1 MAAESCKFPPPAY
14 IPFWYEDRILANF
27 MDGELEAESDFFSAL
42 LERLCKEAVGSFL
55 DLSSNEGG
63 GVGKS
68 IPLVAAVG

>member
-1 MAAESCKFPPPAY
+1 
-14 IPFWYEDRILANF
+14 